1 MCARHTHTHA
11 HNSHNLKKERERE
24 KYAPSTNAIFRY
36 ASDIKYFHIP
46 RRKVHRTPLN
56 WFIFLLFAP
65 CSLASRTHS
74 VKVHYTHTLAHK
86 PNVSKEQPAA
96 TKRKIIFFLL
106 EDRWLLVIR
115 WCKMG
120 TNQLDAK
127 NKLPKI
133 TPFAK
138 AHTFPHLATR
148 TRTFSARRKP
158 WILKIKRDSHK
169 HTDFFVLSRVA
180 CTARE
185 RRMSNVCAIMIRPY
199 DCPLEIW
206 HWTAMHLSTLN
217 TQTTRFEQKKPL
229 RSMLFSGRTPLTV
242 IMYFGWTQERARTTA
257 ACWWLMRRWDTSTAQ
272 RVNRGNGTHSQ
283 PSEPREPDSESVC
296 ATREHEVFTETAIPI
311 CL

>member
-1 MCARHTHTHA
+1 MS
-11 HNSHNLKKERERE
+11 N
-24 KYAPSTNAIFRY
+24 
-36 ASDIKYFHIP
+36 
-46 RRKVHRTPLN
+46 
-56 WFIFLLFAP
+56 
-65 CSLASRTHS
+65 
-74 VKVHYTHTLAHK
+74 
-86 PNVSKEQPAA
+86 EQPAA

-120 TNQLDAK
+120 ANQLDAK

-217 TQTTRFEQKKPL
+217 TQTTRFEQKKTLTKHALFWPNAFDCDYVFRVNARACENYCCL
-229 RSMLFSGRTPLTV
+229 LMTDASMGYEYCTTCKPGKWHTLTAEWAKRARQRECV
-242 IMYFGWTQERARTTA
+242 CDERAWGIHRNCNTDLFVNYFVVVISNA
-257 ACWWLMRRWDTSTAQ
+257 PNEWNLLYATSTEKCQ
-272 RVNRGNGTHSQ
+272 TKHS
-283 PSEPREPDSESVC
+283 R
-296 ATREHEVFTETAIPI
+296 FAI
-311 CL
+311 